1 MRWINILNSS
11 EYQVEDDLIEAMW
24 TLSKLTN
31 SDPDD
36 IIEKYDID
44 MCCEA
49 NKQTLMKDKKTL
61 YKMYKDIEK
70 LKNKGGI

>member
-24 TLSKLTN
+24 TLAELTN

-36 IIEKYDID
+36 IIEKYNID

-49 NKQTLMKDKKTL
+49 NK
-61 YKMYKDIEK
+61 
-70 LKNKGGI
+70 